1 MDNKHYIALELDK
14 VLELL
19 AAKTTSAASAQKARE
34 IIPYSDPRDVSRAIR
49 QTADINTLSVRF
61 GTPGLGGIR
70 DCSQEILR
78 AQVGGRLSAAS
89 R

>member
-49 QTADINTLSVRF
+49 QTADINT
-61 GTPGLGGIR
+61 
-70 DCSQEILR
+70 
-78 AQVGGRLSAAS
+78 
-89 R
+89 